1 MKGGDRDLNRSFDAV
16 SMPCA
21 IVAQTVMHTLHGD
34 LKYLTKMQ
42 EVRYA
47 RDERY

>member
-21 IVAQTVMHTLHGD
+21 IFEQTAMHTLHGD
-34 LKYLTKMQ
+34 SKYLTKTK

-47 RDERY
+47 RDER